1 MQESCQCHVKLSTSS
16 LSDQYVKFIE
26 NKKTIEEV
34 YVEIRSRDKNGI
46 CWKSHRRRIKGHGT
60 PARPRR
66 LIGKRG
72 YNTNHRLRASF
83 FSYEPIASVGKR
95 ILLRQRTWTM
105 ISRASKYIFLFPY
118 DVTEMPK
125 HTTKARELSR
135 RKEIKVARHCALWS
149 NFYSSTRE
157 KTHLFVQAQSRSFR
171 ETLSLRLRCNDA
183 FLRFARS
190 WFPYSRS
197 DLFLSP
203 IAVDQ
208 RSLASSIYT
217 SLHEMLA
224 CSPHS
229 NKRNE

>member
-1 MQESCQCHVKLSTSS
+1 MS
-16 LSDQYVKFIE
+16 LSHQP
-26 NKKTIEEV
+26 
-34 YVEIRSRDKNGI
+34 RSAFSFD
-46 CWKSHRRRIKGHGT
+46 
-60 PARPRR
+60 
-66 LIGKRG
+66 RG
-72 YNTNHRLRASF
+72 
-83 FSYEPIASVGKR
+83 
-95 ILLRQRTWTM
+95 TWTM
-105 ISRASKYIFLFPY
+105 ISKVLNYSCFLRCDRNAETY
-118 DVTEMPK
+118 KDVFA
-125 HTTKARELSR
+125 TKAHKLTR

-224 CSPHS
+224 CSLHS